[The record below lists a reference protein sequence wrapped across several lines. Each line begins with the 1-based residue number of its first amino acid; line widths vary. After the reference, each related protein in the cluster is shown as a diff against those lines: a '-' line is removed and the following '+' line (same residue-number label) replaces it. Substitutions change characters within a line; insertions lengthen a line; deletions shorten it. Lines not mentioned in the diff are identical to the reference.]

1 MESMHINFVA
11 VLVATVANFFVG
23 FVWYT
28 PLFGNVWAKENG
40 FDRSV
45 KPPSGAFAK
54 GLIMSIIGNFFLAYV
69 FASNNLAWSF
79 VPGMAEMSMPVQV
92 FNAVF
97 FTWLG
102 FYLPVDLNTVAWE
115 QKSWKLFAI
124 NTSYHFVL
132 LLVAGLILM
141 LM

>member
-1 MESMHINFVA
+1 MIYFVNIYYFNTVSNSLATIPPDEFFLNLFIYSHLIINIMESMHINFVA
-11 VLVATVANFFVG
+11 VLVATIANFFVG

-69 FASNNLAWSF
+69 FASNNLAW
-79 VPGMAEMSMPVQV
+79 
-92 FNAVF
+92 
-97 FTWLG
+97 
-102 FYLPVDLNTVAWE
+102 
-115 QKSWKLFAI
+115 
-124 NTSYHFVL
+124 
-132 LLVAGLILM
+132 
-141 LM
+141 